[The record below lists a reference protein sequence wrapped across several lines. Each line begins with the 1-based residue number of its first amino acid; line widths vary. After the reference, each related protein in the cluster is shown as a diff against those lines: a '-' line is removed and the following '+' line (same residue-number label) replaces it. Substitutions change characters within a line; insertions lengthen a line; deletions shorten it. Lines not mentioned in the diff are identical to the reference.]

1 MSLPLRKCGLK
12 SISSV
17 TDRSVNTVTSL
28 AEVWIEISCKVATE
42 RVSIV
47 TSLAEVWIEICIITI
62 TYSKYKSLPL
72 RKCGLKFVLPV
83 RVSKLL
89 VTSLAEVWIE
99 IAVRYLPLSQ
109 VLVTSLAE
117 VWIEISFFQCKK
129 GTGAVTSLAEVW
141 IEICMDRHLFVQ

>member
-1 MSLPLRKCGLK
+1 MG
-12 SISSV
+12 IG
-17 TDRSVNTVTSL
+17 
-28 AEVWIEISCKVATE
+28 
-42 RVSIV
+42 
-47 TSLAEVWIEICIITI
+47 
-62 TYSKYKSLPL
+62 SLPL

>member
-1 MSLPLRKCGLK
+1 MKHCQENYQVMLSLPLRKCGLKYPVKTAKTAAGESLPLRKCGLK

-17 TDRSVNTVTSL
+17 TDRSVNT
-28 AEVWIEISCKVATE
+28 
-42 RVSIV
+42 V

-99 IAVRYLPLSQ
+99 IPHREHLHRL
-109 VLVTSLAE
+109 
-117 VWIEISFFQCKK
+117 IF
-129 GTGAVTSLAEVW
+129 
-141 IEICMDRHLFVQ
+141 RHFPCGSVD

>member
-1 MSLPLRKCGLK
+1 M
-12 SISSV
+12 
-17 TDRSVNTVTSL
+17 
-28 AEVWIEISCKVATE
+28 IEPYNGE
-42 RVSIV
+42 Y
-47 TSLAEVWIEICIITI
+47 E
-62 TYSKYKSLPL
+62 
-72 RKCGLKFVLPV
+72 
-83 RVSKLL
+83 